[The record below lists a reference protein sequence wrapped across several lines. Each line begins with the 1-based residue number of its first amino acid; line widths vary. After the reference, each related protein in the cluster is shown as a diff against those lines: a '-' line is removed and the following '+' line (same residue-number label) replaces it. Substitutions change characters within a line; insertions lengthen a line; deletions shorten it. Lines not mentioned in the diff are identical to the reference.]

1 MEFLLVREVCFNLN
15 GRYYLNTWFSVDG
28 KNETNRIKDISEI
41 IHTSMYAGFRLNLV
55 LSFNPLLFY

>member
-15 GRYYLNTWFSVDG
+15 GRYNLNTWFSVDG
-28 KNETNRIKDISEI
+28 KNETNRIKNIFEI
-41 IHTSMYAGFRLNLV
+41 IHANMYAGFRLNLV